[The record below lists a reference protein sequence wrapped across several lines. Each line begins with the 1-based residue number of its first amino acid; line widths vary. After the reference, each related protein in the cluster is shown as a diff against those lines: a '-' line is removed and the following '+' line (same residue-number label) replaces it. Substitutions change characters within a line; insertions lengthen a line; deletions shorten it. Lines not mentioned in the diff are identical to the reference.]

1 MRSSPVY
8 IGIDV
13 ACAVGKKL
21 PICVVSAGYPLMP
34 LAVPRHLAGLIP
46 RGAGNKEVAAAKPFQ
61 KAAQGVVSTINRIV
75 DEAGWKVERI
85 AVDAPA
91 APPAAGCRLSEN
103 ELARL
108 GLSSFTT
115 PSLSTWSGIR
125 EKGANHLRIGGTP
138 STLPY
143 ANKIWMLYGFELF
156 AALRSELMVEVIEV
170 YPFAIIRALLPVCAH
185 KSTEQGYR
193 DQLVAI
199 AARTGWEPQALE
211 AKLKITVS
219 GSRHDRLDAFM
230 AAWVASLPSERRRA
244 FGDAQRPDDSIWVPL

>member
-13 ACAVGKKL
+13 ACAIGKKL
-21 PICVVSAGYPLMP
+21 PICVVSAGYPLVP
-34 LAVPRHLAGLIP
+34 LVVPRHLAGLIP
-46 RGAGNKEVAAAKPFQ
+46 RGAGNKEIAGAKPFQ
-61 KAAQGVVSTINRIV
+61 EAARGVASAINRIV
-75 DEAGWKVERI
+75 DETGWKIKRI

-91 APPAAGCRLSEN
+91 APPATDCRLSEN

-115 PSLSTWSGIR
+115 PALSAWSGIR
-125 EKGANHLRIGGTP
+125 EKCANHLRIGGTP

-156 AALRSELMVEVIEV
+156 ASLRRGLMVEVIEV
-170 YPFAIIRALLPVCAH
+170 YPFAIIRALLRACAH
-185 KSTEQGYR
+185 KSTEQGYQ

-199 AARTGWEPQALE
+199 AARTGWDPEALE
-211 AKLKITVS
+211 AKLKVTVS

-230 AAWVASLPSERRRA
+230 AAWVASLPLERRRA

>member
-1 MRSSPVY
+1 MGAFPVY

-21 PICVVSAGYPLMP
+21 PVCVVSAGHPLMP
-34 LAVPRHLAGLIP
+34 LVVPRHLAGLIP
-46 RGAGNKEVAAAKPFQ
+46 RGAGNKEILAAKPFQ
-61 KAAQGVVSTINRIV
+61 KTARGVVNAINRIV
-75 DEAGWKVERI
+75 DENAWKVERI

-91 APPAAGCRLSEN
+91 APPATGYRLSES
-103 ELARL
+103 ELTRL

-115 PSLSTWSGIR
+115 PALPAWLGIC
-125 EKGANHLRIGGTP
+125 EKCANQLRIGRAA

-156 AALRSELMVEVIEV
+156 AAFRSELMVEVIEV
-170 YPFAIIRALLPVCAH
+170 YPFAIIRALLPACAH
-185 KSTEQGYR
+185 KSTEQGYQN
-193 DQLVAI
+193 QLAAI

-211 AKLKITVS
+211 ARLEATVS